1 MGEKRALVVGGSNGI
16 GLSIVLELLNE
27 QYDKVYIIDR
37 AKPEYMNEKIE
48 YIKFNLLDEDY
59 SIFDKFIDIDTLIIT
74 AGFGRV
80 TQFENLLEKE
90 IVNSFNVNT
99 VGIIKIIKRFYDR
112 ISDEKGFNC
121 AIMVSISGLISS
133 PLFSVYGASKAALCK
148 FIESI
153 NIELECRGTKNRILN
168 VSPGSI
174 KGTRFNGGSNNLNET
189 AELARQIINRMNN
202 KEELYIPDYEEI
214 YSSVLNRYHE
224 DSKKFGVESYNY
236 KIENNRLSN
245 RPQVKVGYLS
255 GTFDLFHIGHLN
267 LLKRAKEYCDY
278 LVVGVHKDASHKN
291 KEVYI
296 PFEERVEIVKNIK
309 FVDKVIQ
316 SLPEDNEVHEII
328 KYDFL
333 FVGSDYKGTER
344 FNRYEEYFV
353 DKGVKIIYFPYTQGT
368 SSTKLRSALDDKI
381 NANENVIKETV
392 LV

>member
-1 MGEKRALVVGGSNGI
+1 MSEKRALVVGGSNGI
-16 GLSIVLELLNE
+16 GLSIVTELINDE
-27 QYDKVYIIDR
+27 YDKVYIIDR
-37 AKPEYMNEKIE
+37 AKPEYINEKIE
-48 YIKFNLLDEDY
+48 YIKFNLLEEDY
-59 SIFDKFIDIDTLIIT
+59 SIFERFIDIDTLIIT

-80 TQFENLLEKE
+80 TQFENLLEQE
-90 IVNSFNVNT
+90 IVNSFKVNT
-99 VGIIKIIKRFYDR
+99 VGIIKIIKKFYDR
-112 ISDEKGFNC
+112 IRDEKEFKC
-121 AIMVSISGLISS
+121 AIMGSISGLISS

-148 FIESI
+148 FIESV
-153 NIELECRGTKNRILN
+153 NIELECKGTNNRILN

-174 KGTRFNGGSNNLNET
+174 KGTRFNGGSNDLNET

-214 YSSVLNRYHE
+214 YKSVINRYNE
-224 DSKKFGVESYNY
+224 DSNKFGVESYNY
-236 KIENNRLSN
+236 KVENNRLSN
-245 RPQVKVGYLS
+245 IPQVKVGYLS

-316 SLPEDNEVHEII
+316 SLPEDNEVHDMI

-344 FNRYEEYFV
+344 FNRYEEYFA

-368 SSTKLRSALDDKI
+368 SSTKLRSALDNKI
-381 NANENVIKETV
+381 NEKEDI
-392 LV
+392 LK

>member
-1 MGEKRALVVGGSNGI
+1 MSEKRALVVGGSNGI
-16 GLSIVLELLNE
+16 GLSIVTELINDE
-27 QYDKVYIIDR
+27 YDKVYIIDR
-37 AKPEYMNEKIE
+37 AKPEYINEKIE

-59 SIFDKFIDIDTLIIT
+59 SIFERFIDIDTLIIT

-80 TQFENLLEKE
+80 TQFENLLEQE
-90 IVNSFNVNT
+90 IVNSFKVNT
-99 VGIIKIIKRFYDR
+99 VGIIKIIKKFYDR
-112 ISDEKGFNC
+112 ISDEKEFNC
-121 AIMVSISGLISS
+121 AIMGSISGLISS

-148 FIESI
+148 FIESV
-153 NIELECRGTKNRILN
+153 NIELECKGTKNRILN

-174 KGTRFNGGSNNLNET
+174 KGTRFNGGSNDLNET

-214 YSSVLNRYHE
+214 YKSVINRYNE
-224 DSKKFGVESYNY
+224 DSNKFGVESYNY
-236 KIENNRLSN
+236 KVENNRLSN

-316 SLPEDNEVHEII
+316 SLPEDNEVHDMI

-344 FNRYEEYFV
+344 FNRYEEYFA

-368 SSTKLRSALDDKI
+368 SSTKLRSALDNKI
-381 NANENVIKETV
+381 NEKADILKEGV
-392 LV
+392 LA

>member
-1 MGEKRALVVGGSNGI
+1 MSEKRALVVGGSNGI
-16 GLSIVLELLNE
+16 GLSIVTELINDE
-27 QYDKVYIIDR
+27 YDKVYIIDR
-37 AKPEYMNEKIE
+37 AKPEYINEKIE

-59 SIFDKFIDIDTLIIT
+59 SIFERFIDIDTLIIT

-80 TQFENLLEKE
+80 TQFENLLEQE
-90 IVNSFNVNT
+90 IVNSFKVNT
-99 VGIIKIIKRFYDR
+99 VGIIKIIKKFYDR
-112 ISDEKGFNC
+112 ISDEKEFNC
-121 AIMVSISGLISS
+121 AIMGSISGLISS

-148 FIESI
+148 FIESV
-153 NIELECRGTKNRILN
+153 NIELECKGTKNRILN

-174 KGTRFNGGSNNLNET
+174 KGTRFNGGSNDLNET

-214 YSSVLNRYHE
+214 YKSVINRYNE
-224 DSKKFGVESYNY
+224 DSNKFGVESYNY
-236 KIENNRLSN
+236 KVENNRLSN

-316 SLPEDNEVHEII
+316 SLPEDNEVHDMI

-344 FNRYEEYFV
+344 FNRYEEYFA

-368 SSTKLRSALDDKI
+368 SSTKLRSALDNKI
-381 NANENVIKETV
+381 NEKADILK
-392 LV
+392 

>member
-1 MGEKRALVVGGSNGI
+1 MSEKRALVVGGSNGI
-16 GLSIVLELLNE
+16 GLSIVTELINDE
-27 QYDKVYIIDR
+27 YDKVYIIDR
-37 AKPEYMNEKIE
+37 ARPEYINEKIE

-59 SIFDKFIDIDTLIIT
+59 SIFEKFIDIDTLIIT

-80 TQFENLLEKE
+80 TQFENLLEQE
-90 IVNSFNVNT
+90 IVNSFKVNT
-99 VGIIKIIKRFYDR
+99 VGIIKIIKKFYDR
-112 ISDEKGFNC
+112 ISDEKEFNC
-121 AIMVSISGLISS
+121 AIMGSISGLISS

-148 FIESI
+148 FIESV
-153 NIELECRGTKNRILN
+153 NIELECKGTKNRILN

-174 KGTRFNGGSNNLNET
+174 KGTRFNGGSNDLNET

-214 YSSVLNRYHE
+214 YKSVINRYNE
-224 DSKKFGVESYNY
+224 DSNKFGVESYNY
-236 KIENNRLSN
+236 KVENNRLSN
-245 RPQVKVGYLS
+245 RPQVKIGYLS

-316 SLPEDNEVHEII
+316 SLPEDNEVHDMI

-344 FNRYEEYFV
+344 FNRYEEYFA

-368 SSTKLRSALDDKI
+368 SSTKLRSALDNKI
-381 NANENVIKETV
+381 NEKADILKKGV

>member
-316 SLPEDNEVHEII
+316 SLPEDNEVYEII

-353 DKGVKIIYFPYTQGT
+353 DKGVEIIYFPYTQGT